1 MSKRTKTLARELH
14 DKGLRKRLAKR
25 VARSVQA
32 PRADADPPPEVRE
45 VAEALR
51 RLAADIEAE
60 ATGEHAEPQASARR
74 AAHPE
79 AADGG
84 DGGRAAFGRTA
95 RPRARR
101 N

>member
-1 MSKRTKTLARELH
+1 MSKRTKTLTRELH
-14 DKGLRKRLAKR
+14 ERGLRKRLARR
-25 VARSVQA
+25 VARSVAA
-32 PRADADPPPEVRE
+32 PRAEAEPPPEVRE
-45 VAEALR
+45 LAESLR

-74 AAHPE
+74 AAHPVSTDG
-79 AADGG
+79 ADGG
-84 DGGRAAFGRTA
+84 GARFGRTA